1 MYVVSLSLWTTTEQH
16 SQYSSQFIPASSYSW
31 IATVA
36 AYIFLLLMLPRV
48 LPLKYI
54 RIHTFIN
61 LLIFAFLYVYLPSKS
76 FNLSIKK
83 SECHP
88 QGYKKINTYSFSSR
102 ACFFFS
108 TFYNAC
114 KWNMDYYRLILLIE
128 VSKHLDRPLILLI
141 CAVLSCNW
149 FVSVQ

>member
-16 SQYSSQFIPASSYSW
+16 SQHSSQFIPASSYSW
-31 IATVA
+31 IAAVA
-36 AYIFLLLMLPRV
+36 AYFFFIAHVASSVTFKIHTHPHFH
-48 LPLKYI
+48 KFAHI
-54 RIHTFIN
+54 RIS
-61 LLIFAFLYVYLPSKS
+61 LRVFAFKKLQPVY
-76 FNLSIKK
+76 KK
-83 SECHP
+83 SGCHP
-88 QGYKKINTYSFSSR
+88 QGYKKINMYSFSSR